1 MDNNQNN
8 FENGGAPLYE
18 QPAPFQNEI
27 TKPKNGFAIAS
38 LVLGIFGILCCCF
51 WPVGGTCAILAL
63 VFTLISRKKNGGFNG
78 LAVAGLVLS
87 IIGLL
92 FFAYMLFDTILMIAS
107 GTFMEEFWNAYY
119 EALGGMEATFASLR

>member
-18 QPAPFQNEI
+18 QPAPFQDEI
-27 TKPKNGFAIAS
+27 TPKKGHATAS

-51 WPVGGTCAILAL
+51 WPIGGTCAILAL
-63 VFTLISRKKNGGFNG
+63 IFTLISRKKNGYFVGT
-78 LAVAGLVLS
+78 ATAGLVLS

-92 FFAYMLFDTILMIAS
+92 LFAYMLLQTILMIAS